1 MSFRYSRKIIF
12 SSLLIICIG
21 LVGTP
26 PVLAAGAND
35 ADAVA
40 QDGESVATFAGGC
53 FWCVESD
60 FDHVTGVVE
69 TISGYTGGHLKNP
82 TYRDVTSGGSGHLEA
97 VAIKYDPDKTDY
109 ATLLDVFWRSVDPT
123 DGGGQFCDRGKSYST
138 AIYTTSP
145 EQKNLAEASRAA
157 LEASGV
163 LKRSVATKILDASA
177 FYPAEDY
184 HQNYYRTNPLR
195 YRFYRFNC
203 GRDQRIVDLWG
214 DEAHKGIE
222 KH

>member
-1 MSFRYSRKIIF
+1 MIRYFNIVR
-12 SSLLIICIG
+12 L
-21 LVGTP
+21 
-26 PVLAAGAND
+26 
-35 ADAVA
+35 
-40 QDGESVATFAGGC
+40 SVAVLFAGLSTDNAAAEKKLSLMIVAGGC
-53 FWCVESD
+53 FWCVKSD

-69 TISGYTGGHLKNP
+69 TILGYTGGHLKNP
-82 TYRDVTSGGSGHLEA
+82 TYRDVTFGGSGHLEV
-97 VAIKYDPDKTDY
+97 VAIKYDPEKTDY

-123 DGGGQFCDRGKSYST
+123 DGGGQFCDRRESYST

-145 EQKNLAEASRAA
+145 EQKKLAKASQVA

-163 LKRSVATKILDASA
+163 LKRSVATKTVDAST

-195 YRFYRFNC
+195 YKFYRFNC
-203 GRDQRIVDLWG
+203 GRDQRITDLWG
-214 DEAHKGIE
+214 DEAYKGIK

>member
-1 MSFRYSRKIIF
+1 MIRYFNIVCLTVPLLF
-12 SSLLIICIG
+12 AGLSSDS
-21 LVGTP
+21 
-26 PVLAAGAND
+26 AAAEKKLSLMI
-35 ADAVA
+35 V
-40 QDGESVATFAGGC
+40 AGGC

-97 VAIKYDPDKTDY
+97 VVIKYNPDKTDY

-123 DGGGQFCDRGKSYST
+123 DGGGQFCDRGESYST

-145 EQKNLAEASRAA
+145 EQKNLAEASKAP

-163 LKRSVATKILDASA
+163 LKRSVATKIVDASA
-177 FYPAEDY
+177 FYSAEDY
-184 HQNYYRTNPLR
+184 HQNYYHTNSLR
-195 YRFYRFNC
+195 YKFYRFNC

-214 DEAHKGIE
+214 NEAHKGIK

>member
-1 MSFRYSRKIIF
+1 MIRYLNIVYLSIAVLF
-12 SSLLIICIG
+12 AGLSSES
-21 LVGTP
+21 
-26 PVLAAGAND
+26 AAAEKKLSLMI
-35 ADAVA
+35 V
-40 QDGESVATFAGGC
+40 AGGC

-60 FDHVTGVVE
+60 FDHVNGVVE

-82 TYRDVTSGGSGHLEA
+82 TYRDVTSGGSGHLEV
-97 VAIKYDPDKTDY
+97 VAIKYDPAKTDY

-123 DGGGQFCDRGKSYST
+123 DGGGQFCDRGESYST

-145 EQKNLAEASRAA
+145 EQKKLAEASKAA
-157 LEASGV
+157 IEKSGV
-163 LKRSVATKILDASA
+163 LKRPIATKIADAGA

-195 YRFYRFNC
+195 YKFYRFNC
-203 GRDQRIVDLWG
+203 GRDQRIIDLWG
-214 DEAHKGIE
+214 DDAHQGIK